1 MITTTSTSSKEK
13 GKTESY
19 SGQRRRQP
27 RIDMTGIPFGHDGKK
42 TAKVQCTEEAMQV
55 LYISE

>member
-13 GKTESY
+13 GNRSY

-27 RIDMTGIPFGHDGKK
+27 RINMTSIPFGHDGKNG
-42 TAKVQCTEEAMQV
+42 KVQCTEEAMQV